1 MKRNRL
7 STWIFVALVAGVV
20 IGAVIHSATGSADLN
35 KQIAGYLGILTDVF
49 LRLIKMI
56 IAPLVFTGVVSGMR
70 HSETPGDIGRVGLR
84 AILWFVAAS
93 VLSLVLGLVLSNSM
107 GLGVG
112 VEPPHANAAAEVS
125 TTAFSLKNFVSHMVP
140 QSIFLAMSSNDVV
153 AILVF
158 ALFFGFA
165 IAHFGDKEPAI
176 RTLGTSIEGAFKIML
191 KVTDFVMRFAPVG
204 VFAAVASTVTVQG
217 LGVLG
222 TYGKFIGGVY
232 SGMVLLCLIL
242 VAIGYSLLGRSVF
255 RLLGTVKEPMLIA
268 FSTSSSEAT
277 FPKMLEQLEKFGIS
291 NRITSFVLPLAYSF
305 NADGSMM
312 YQAFAS
318 VFLLQVYGVHMSFTQ
333 QLGMLLVM
341 LVSSKGIAGVP
352 RASIVVVAA
361 TLPLF
366 GIPAD
371 GIALLL
377 AADTFI
383 DMGRTVTNVV
393 GNSIACAVIAKSEA
407 KRAKKRQAR
416 GEVDPNQQG
425 IDHSNAGPAFQDARH
440 ASNL

>member
-1 MKRNRL
+1 MKRIRL
-7 STWIFVALVAGVV
+7 STWILIALVAGVAV
-20 IGAVIHSATGSADLN
+20 GAVIHSTTGSAELN
-35 KQIAGYLGILTDVF
+35 KEIAGYLSTLTDIF

-56 IAPLVFTGVVSGMR
+56 IAPLVFTGVVAGMS
-70 HSETPGDIGRVGLR
+70 HCENTGDVGRVGIR
-84 AILWFVAAS
+84 AMLWFVAAS
-93 VLSLVLGLVLSNSM
+93 VLSLVLGLALSNQM
-107 GLGVG
+107 ALGVG
-112 VEPPHANAAAEVS
+112 VTPPHTGSTVEVN
-125 TTAFSLKNFVSHMVP
+125 TTAFSLKNFIAHIVP
-140 QSIFLAMSSNDVV
+140 QSIFLAMSQNDVV

-165 IAHFGDKEPAI
+165 VSAYGDKEPAI
-176 RTLGTSIEGAFKIML
+176 RRLNHSIEGAFKVML
-191 KVTDFVMRFAPVG
+191 RVTNFVMRFAPVG
-204 VFAAVASTVTVQG
+204 VFAAVASVVTVQG

-222 TYGKFIGGVY
+222 TYGLFIGGVY
-232 SGMVLLCLIL
+232 SGMLLLCACL
-242 VAIGYSLLGRSVF
+242 VAIGFLFLGKAVF
-255 RLLGTVKEPMLIA
+255 RLLGIVKEPMLIA

-318 VFLLQVYGVHMSFTQ
+318 VFLLQVYGIHMSFGQ

-393 GNSIACAVIAKSEA
+393 GNSIACAVIAKFEA
-407 KRAKKRQAR
+407 KRAEKRELRASTTQDIHDH
-416 GEVDPNQQG
+416 GDPAH
-425 IDHSNAGPAFQDARH
+425 ILSEAHSGSRY
-440 ASNL
+440 

>member
-1 MKRNRL
+1 MKRSRL
-7 STWIFVALVAGVV
+7 STWILIALIAGVV
-20 IGAVIHSATGSADLN
+20 VGAVIHSTTGSAELN
-35 KQIAGYLGILTDVF
+35 KQIAGYMSILTDIF

-56 IAPLVFTGVVSGMR
+56 IAPLVFTGVVAGMN
-70 HSETPGDIGRVGLR
+70 HCEHPGDVGRMGIR
-84 AILWFVAAS
+84 AILWFIAAS
-93 VLSLVLGLVLSNSM
+93 VLSLVLGLALSNHM
-107 GLGVG
+107 ALGVG
-112 VEPPHANAAAEVS
+112 VTPPHTGAAADVS
-125 TTAFSLKNFVSHMVP
+125 TSAFSLKNFVSHMVP
-140 QSIFLAMSSNDVV
+140 QSLFFALSQNDVI

-165 IAHFGDKEPAI
+165 INAIGDKEPAI
-176 RTLGTSIEGAFKIML
+176 RALNHSIEGAFKIML
-191 KVTDFVMRFAPVG
+191 KVTDFVMGFAPVG
-204 VFAAVASTVTVQG
+204 VFAAVASVVTVQG

-232 SGMVLLCLIL
+232 TGMILLCALL
-242 VAIGYSLLGRSVF
+242 VAIGFLFLGKAVF
-255 RLLGTVKEPMLIA
+255 RLLGIVKEPMLIA

-277 FPKMLEQLEKFGIS
+277 FPKMLEQLEKFGIP
-291 NRITSFVLPLAYSF
+291 NRITSFILPLAYSF

-318 VFLLQVYGVHMSFTQ
+318 VFLLQVYGIHMSFEQ
-333 QLGMLLVM
+333 QVGMLLVM

-366 GIPAD
+366 GVPAD

-393 GNSIACAVIAKSEA
+393 GNSIACAVIAKFEA
-407 KRAKKRQAR
+407 KRAAKRELRAVAAEDSHDH
-416 GEVDPNQQG
+416 GDPAH
-425 IDHSNAGPAFQDARH
+425 ILS
-440 ASNL
+440 

>member
-7 STWIFVALVAGVV
+7 STWILIALIAGVV
-20 IGAVIHSATGSADLN
+20 VGAIIHGSTGSPAVN
-35 KQIAGYLGILTDVF
+35 KQIAGYLSMLTDIF

-56 IAPLVFTGVVSGMR
+56 IAPLVLTGVIAGMG
-70 HSETPGDIGRVGLR
+70 HSESPGEVGRIGAR
-84 AILWFVAAS
+84 AILWFIAAS
-93 VLSLVLGLVLSNSM
+93 VLSLVLGLVLSNAM
-107 GLGVG
+107 GLGIG
-112 VEPPHANAAAEVS
+112 VEPPHGGAGPEVS
-125 TTAFSLKNFVSHMVP
+125 TDAFNLKNFVSHIVP
-140 QSIFLAMSSNDVV
+140 QSLFLAMSQNDII
-153 AILVF
+153 AILLF

-165 IAHFGDKEPAI
+165 IAAYGDKEPSI
-176 RTLGTSIEGAFKIML
+176 RAVSIAIEGAFKVML

-204 VFAAVASTVTVQG
+204 VFAAVASVVTVQG
-217 LGVLG
+217 LGVLA

-232 SGMVLLCLIL
+232 SGMILLCLVL
-242 VAIGYSLLGRSVF
+242 VGIGFMFLGPAVF
-255 RLLGTVKEPMLIA
+255 RLLGLVKEPMLIA

-277 FPKMLEQLEKFGIS
+277 FPKMLEQLEQFGIS
-291 NRITSFVLPLAYSF
+291 NRITAFVLPLAYSF

-318 VFLLQVYGVHMSFTQ
+318 VFLLQAYGIHMSFTQ

-366 GIPAD
+366 GIPAE

-383 DMGRTVTNVV
+383 DMARTVTNVV
-393 GNSIACAVIAKSEA
+393 GNSIATAVIAKWEV
-407 KRAKKRQAR
+407 KRVNKRLSR
-416 GEVDPNQQG
+416 GEQG
-425 IDHSNAGPAFQDARH
+425 AMGPLPPVPHSRPH
-440 ASNL
+440 

>member
-1 MKRNRL
+1 MKRIRL
-7 STWIFVALVAGVV
+7 STWILIALVAGVV
-20 IGAVIHSATGSADLN
+20 VGAVIHGTTGSAELN
-35 KQIAGYLGILTDVF
+35 KQIAGYLSMLTDIF

-56 IAPLVFTGVVSGMR
+56 IAPLVFTGVVAGMS
-70 HSETPGDIGRVGLR
+70 HCEHPGDVGRVGIR
-84 AILWFVAAS
+84 AMLWFVAAS
-93 VLSLVLGLVLSNSM
+93 ILSLVLGLALSNQM
-107 GLGVG
+107 GLGIG
-112 VEPPHANAAAEVS
+112 VTPPHTGSAGEVS
-125 TTAFSLKNFVSHMVP
+125 TAAFSLKNFIAHIVP
-140 QSIFLAMSSNDVV
+140 QSIFNAMSQNDVV

-165 IAHFGDKEPAI
+165 VSAYGDKEPAI
-176 RTLGTSIEGAFKIML
+176 RRLNHAIEGAFKVML
-191 KVTDFVMRFAPVG
+191 RVTGFVMGFAPVG
-204 VFAAVASTVTVQG
+204 VFAAVASVVTVQG

-232 SGMVLLCLIL
+232 SGMLLLCACL
-242 VAIGYSLLGRSVF
+242 VAIGFVFLGKTIF
-255 RLLGTVKEPMLIA
+255 RLLGIVKEPMLIA

-318 VFLLQVYGVHMSFTQ
+318 VFLLQVYGIHMSFEQ

-393 GNSIACAVIAKSEA
+393 GNSIACAVIAKFEA
-407 KRAKKRQAR
+407 KREAQREREAAAMR
-416 GEVDPNQQG
+416 E
-425 IDHSNAGPAFQDARH
+425 IHDHGGPAH
-440 ASNL
+440 V

>member
-7 STWIFVALVAGVV
+7 STWIFIGLIAGVIV
-20 IGAVIHSATGSADLN
+20 GAVIHGGSGSAELN
-35 KQIAGYLGILTDVF
+35 KQIAGYLSMLTDIF

-56 IAPLVFTGVVSGMR
+56 IAPLVFTGVVAGMGQ
-70 HSETPGDIGRVGLR
+70 SESPGDVGRIGLR
-84 AILWFVAAS
+84 AILWFIGAS
-93 VLSLVLGLVLSNSM
+93 VISLVLGLILANVM
-107 GLGVG
+107 GLGIG
-112 VEPPHANAAAEVS
+112 VVPPHTGETAEVS
-125 TTAFSLKNFVSHMVP
+125 TAAFSLKNFISHVVP
-140 QSIFLAMSSNDVV
+140 QNVFLALSQNDII

-165 IAHFGDKEPAI
+165 ISTYGDKEPTI
-176 RTLGTSIEGAFKIML
+176 RGLNLAIEGAFKVML

-204 VFAAVASTVTVQG
+204 VFAAVASVVTIQG
-217 LGVLG
+217 LGVLA

-232 SGMVLLCLIL
+232 SGMLLLCVVL
-242 VAIGYSLLGRSVF
+242 VGVGFVFLGPAVF
-255 RLLGTVKEPMLIA
+255 RLLGMVKEPMLIA

-277 FPKMLEQLEKFGIS
+277 FPKMLEQLERFGIS

-318 VFLLQVYGVHMSFTQ
+318 VFLLQAYGIHMSFEQ

-366 GIPAD
+366 GIPAE

-393 GNSIACAVIAKSEA
+393 GNSIACSVIGKWEV
-407 KRAKKRQAR
+407 KRAEKRKLAAAASLPVSQPVPGR
-416 GEVDPNQQG
+416 G
-425 IDHSNAGPAFQDARH
+425 NA
-440 ASNL
+440 N

>member
-7 STWIFVALVAGVV
+7 STWIFIGLVAGLAV
-20 IGAVIHSATGSADLN
+20 GAIVHGTTGPDVN
-35 KQIAGYLGILTDVF
+35 KQVAGYLSMLTDVF
-49 LRLIKMI
+49 LRLIKMV
-56 IAPLVFTGVVSGMR
+56 IAPLVFTGVVAGMGHGEGSGNVGR
-70 HSETPGDIGRVGLR
+70 IGVR

-93 VLSLVLGLVLSNSM
+93 VLSLVLGLVLSNAM
-107 GLGVG
+107 GLGLG
-112 VEPPHANAAAEVS
+112 VAPPHAEAGAPEVS
-125 TTAFSLKNFVSHMVP
+125 TAAFSLKNFVSHIVP
-140 QSIFLAMSSNDVV
+140 QSIFLAMSQNDII

-165 IAHFGDKEPAI
+165 IATFGDREP
-176 RTLGTSIEGAFKIML
+176 TLRSLAVTIEGAFKVML

-204 VFAAVASTVTVQG
+204 VFAAVASTITLQG
-217 LGVLG
+217 LGVLA

-232 SGMVLLCLIL
+232 SGMLLLIAL
-242 VAIGYSLLGRSVF
+242 LIAIGFAFLGPQVF
-255 RLLGTVKEPMLIA
+255 RLLGMVKEPMLIA

-277 FPKMLEQLEKFGIS
+277 FPKMLEQLEKFGIP

-318 VFLLQVYGVHMSFTQ
+318 VFLLQAYGIHMSFAQ

-366 GIPAD
+366 GIPAE
-371 GIALLL
+371 GVALLL

-393 GNSIACAVIAKSEA
+393 GNSIASAVIARWEA
-407 KRAKKRQAR
+407 KRAAVRGAAPVIERHVVDVVLDQPRPEAR
-416 GEVDPNQQG
+416 
-425 IDHSNAGPAFQDARH
+425 
-440 ASNL
+440 

>member
-1 MKRNRL
+1 MKRSRL
-7 STWIFVALVAGVV
+7 STWIFIGLIAGLAV
-20 IGAVIHSATGSADLN
+20 GAVVHGATGSPDIN
-35 KQIAGYLGILTDVF
+35 KQVAGYLSMLTDIF

-56 IAPLVFTGVVSGMR
+56 IAPLVFTGVVAGMR
-70 HSETPGDIGRVGLR
+70 HSEGPGEVGRIGTR
-84 AILWFVAAS
+84 AILWFIAAS
-93 VLSLVLGLVLSNSM
+93 VMSLVIGLLLSNVM
-107 GLGVG
+107 GLGIG
-112 VEPPHANAAAEVS
+112 VEPPHAGAAAEVS
-125 TTAFSLKNFVSHMVP
+125 TAAFSLKNFVSHIVP
-140 QSIFLAMSSNDVV
+140 QSIFLAMSQNDII

-165 IAHFGDKEPAI
+165 TSALGAKQPA
-176 RTLGTSIEGAFKIML
+176 LAGLSLSIEGAFKVML
-191 KVTDFVMRFAPVG
+191 KVTDYVMRFAPVG
-204 VFAAVASTVTVQG
+204 VFAAVASVVTVQG
-217 LGVLG
+217 LGVVV

-232 SGMVLLCLIL
+232 AGMIVLCLVL
-242 VAIGYSLLGRSVF
+242 VGIGFLFIGSEVF
-255 RLLGTVKEPMLIA
+255 RLLGLVKEPMLIA

-277 FPKMLEQLEKFGIS
+277 FPKMLEQLEEFGIS
-291 NRITSFVLPLAYSF
+291 NRIAAFVLPLAYSF

-318 VFLLQVYGVHMSFTQ
+318 VFLLQAYGIHMSFVQ
-333 QLGMLLVM
+333 QVGMLLVM

-366 GIPAD
+366 GIPAE

-393 GNSIACAVIAKSEA
+393 GNSVATAVVAKWEA
-407 KRAKKRQAR
+407 KRAATKGA
-416 GEVDPNQQG
+416 EANQR
-425 IDHSNAGPAFQDARH
+425 SAGHVGSA
-440 ASNL
+440 ASSSGN

>member
-1 MKRNRL
+1 M
-7 STWIFVALVAGVV
+7 A
-20 IGAVIHSATGSADLN
+20 
-35 KQIAGYLGILTDVF
+35 
-49 LRLIKMI
+49 
-56 IAPLVFTGVVSGMR
+56 
-70 HSETPGDIGRVGLR
+70 
-84 AILWFVAAS
+84 
-93 VLSLVLGLVLSNSM
+93 
-107 GLGVG
+107 LGVG
-112 VEPPHANAAAEVS
+112 VTPPHSNTPLDVNVG
-125 TTAFSLKNFVSHMVP
+125 AFSLKNFVSHMVP
-140 QSIFLAMSSNDVV
+140 QSIFLAMSNNDVI

-165 IAHFGDKEPAI
+165 ISHFGDKEPAI
-176 RTLGTSIEGAFKIML
+176 KAMNTTIEGAFKIML
-191 KVTDFVMRFAPVG
+191 KVTDFVMRFAPIG

-232 SGMVLLCLIL
+232 SGMILLSVVLVI
-242 VAIGYSLLGRSVF
+242 IGFLMLGKSVF
-255 RLLGTVKEPMLIA
+255 RLVGVVKEPMLIA

-277 FPKMLEQLEKFGIS
+277 FPKMLEQLEKYGIS

-318 VFLLQVYGVHMSFTQ
+318 VFLLQVYGIHMSFEQ

-366 GIPAD
+366 NIPAD

-383 DMGRTVTNVV
+383 DMGRTVVNVV
-393 GNSIACAVIAKSEA
+393 GNSIACAIIARWET
-407 KRAKKRQAR
+407 KRAAAR
-416 GEVDPNQQG
+416 NGFLRREALVPSVDQQPSPRG
-425 IDHSNAGPAFQDARH
+425 H
-440 ASNL
+440 

>member
-7 STWIFVALVAGVV
+7 STWIFIALVAGVV
-20 IGAVIHSATGSADLN
+20 VGAVIHSATGSPELN
-35 KQIAGYLGILTDVF
+35 KQIAGYMSMFTDIF

-56 IAPLVFTGVVSGMR
+56 IAPLVFTGVVAGMR
-70 HSETPGDIGRVGLR
+70 HSESPGDIGRVGLR
-84 AILWFVAAS
+84 AICWFIAAS
-93 VLSLVLGLVLSNSM
+93 VLSLVLGLVLSNQM
-107 GLGVG
+107 ALGVG
-112 VEPPHANAAAEVS
+112 VTPPHSNTPVDVNVG
-125 TTAFSLKNFVSHMVP
+125 AFSLKNFVSHMVP
-140 QSIFLAMSSNDVV
+140 QSIFLAMSQNDVI

-176 RTLGTSIEGAFKIML
+176 KAMSTTIEGAFKIML

-217 LGVLG
+217 LSVLG

-232 SGMVLLCLIL
+232 SGMFLLSAVLI
-242 VAIGYSLLGRSVF
+242 AIGFLLLGKTVF
-255 RLLGTVKEPMLIA
+255 RLLGFVKEPMLIA

-277 FPKMLEQLEKFGIS
+277 FPKMLEQLEKYGIS

-318 VFLLQVYGVHMSFTQ
+318 VFLLQVYGIHMSFEQ

-366 GIPAD
+366 NIPAD

-383 DMGRTVTNVV
+383 DMGRTVVNVV
-393 GNSIACAVIAKSEA
+393 GNSIACAIIAKAEA
-407 KRAKKRQAR
+407 KRAASRNPGLRPEAVVSSSVEQPSPR
-416 GEVDPNQQG
+416 GQ
-425 IDHSNAGPAFQDARH
+425 
-440 ASNL
+440 

>member
-7 STWIFVALVAGVV
+7 STWIFIALIAGLVV
-20 IGAVIHSATGSADLN
+20 GAVIHNVTGSAELN
-35 KQIAGYLGILTDVF
+35 KQIAGYMSILTDIF

-56 IAPLVFTGVVSGMR
+56 IAPLVLTGVIAGMR
-70 HSETPGDIGRVGLR
+70 HSESPGEIGRVGLR
-84 AILWFVAAS
+84 AVVWFVGAS
-93 VLSLVLGLVLSNSM
+93 VISLVLGLALSNHM
-107 GLGVG
+107 ALGIG
-112 VEPPHANAAAEVS
+112 VTPPHSNAAADVNVG
-125 TTAFSLKNFVSHMVP
+125 AFSLKNFVSHMVP
-140 QSIFLAMSSNDVV
+140 QSIFLAMSQNDVV

-158 ALFFGFA
+158 ALFVGFA
-165 IAHFGDKEPAI
+165 ISHIGDKVPAI
-176 RTLGTSIEGAFKIML
+176 RTLSGSIEGAFKIML
-191 KVTDFVMRFAPVG
+191 QVTDYVMRFAPIG

-217 LGVLG
+217 LGVIS

-232 SGMVLLCLIL
+232 SGMLLLTVVL
-242 VAIGYSLLGRSVF
+242 VAIGFLVLGKAVF
-255 RLLGTVKEPMLIA
+255 RLLGIVKEPMLIA

-277 FPKMLEQLEKFGIS
+277 FPKTMEQLEKFGVP

-318 VFLLQVYGVHMSFTQ
+318 VFLLQVYGIHMSFEQ

-341 LVSSKGIAGVP
+341 LVSSKGMAGVP

-383 DMGRTVTNVV
+383 DMGRTVVNVV
-393 GNSIACAVIAKSEA
+393 GNSIACAAISKWETR
-407 KRAKKRQAR
+407 RALS
-416 GEVDPNQQG
+416 
-425 IDHSNAGPAFQDARH
+425 SNMTMQRDAAA
-440 ASNL
+440 ASSVEQPSPGGQ

>member
-1 MKRNRL
+1 MKRIRL
-7 STWIFVALVAGVV
+7 STWILIALVAGVV
-20 IGAVIHSATGSADLN
+20 VGAVINNSTGSAELN
-35 KQIAGYLGILTDVF
+35 KQIAGYLSTLTDIF

-56 IAPLVFTGVVSGMR
+56 IAPLVFTGVVAGMS
-70 HSETPGDIGRVGLR
+70 HSENPGDVGRVGIR

-93 VLSLVLGLVLSNSM
+93 VLSLLLGLFLSNHM
-107 GLGVG
+107 ALGVG
-112 VEPPHANAAAEVS
+112 VTPPHTGAAGEVS
-125 TTAFSLKNFVSHMVP
+125 TAAFSLKNFVSHIVP
-140 QSIFLAMSSNDVV
+140 QSIFLAMAQNDVV
-153 AILVF
+153 AILLF

-165 IAHFGDKEPAI
+165 ISAFGDKEPAI
-176 RTLGTSIEGAFKIML
+176 RSLLIAVEGAFKVML
-191 KVTDFVMRFAPVG
+191 KVTNFVMGFAPIG

-217 LGVLG
+217 LSVLG
-222 TYGKFIGGVY
+222 TYGKFISGVY
-232 SGMVLLCLIL
+232 AGMILLCALL
-242 VAIGYSLLGRSVF
+242 VAIGFLFLGKAVF
-255 RLLGTVKEPMLIA
+255 RLLGFVKEPMLIA

-318 VFLLQVYGVHMSFTQ
+318 VFLLQVYGIHMSFEQ

-393 GNSIACAVIAKSEA
+393 GNSVACAVIAKFEA
-407 KRAKKRQAR
+407 RRAASRKGAAR
-416 GEVDPNQQG
+416 RD
-425 IDHSNAGPAFQDARH
+425 SAAA
-440 ASNL
+440 

>member
-1 MKRNRL
+1 MKRIRL
-7 STWIFVALVAGVV
+7 STWILIALIAGVAV
-20 IGAVIHSATGSADLN
+20 GAAVHHTTGSAELN
-35 KQIAGYLGILTDVF
+35 KQIAGYLSTLTDIF

-56 IAPLVFTGVVSGMR
+56 IAPLVFTGVVAGMS
-70 HSETPGDIGRVGLR
+70 HCENPGDVGRVGIR
-84 AILWFVAAS
+84 AMLWFVAAS
-93 VLSLVLGLVLSNSM
+93 VLSLILGLALSNHM
-107 GLGVG
+107 ALGVG
-112 VEPPHANAAAEVS
+112 VTPPHADSAVEVS
-125 TTAFSLKNFVSHMVP
+125 TAAFSLKNFIAHIVP
-140 QSIFLAMSSNDVV
+140 QSIFSAMAQNDVV

-165 IAHFGDKEPAI
+165 VSAYGDKEPAI
-176 RTLGTSIEGAFKIML
+176 RRLNHSIEGAFKVML
-191 KVTDFVMRFAPVG
+191 RVTDFVMGFAPVG
-204 VFAAVASTVTVQG
+204 VFAAVASVVTVQG

-232 SGMVLLCLIL
+232 SGMFLLCACL
-242 VAIGYSLLGRSVF
+242 VAIGFLFLGKAVFLLLGI
-255 RLLGTVKEPMLIA
+255 VKEPMLIA

-318 VFLLQVYGVHMSFTQ
+318 VFLLQVYGIHMSFEQ

-366 GIPAD
+366 GIPPD

-393 GNSIACAVIAKSEA
+393 GNSIACAVIAKFEA
-407 KRAKKRQAR
+407 KREAKRELRATTTQEIHDH
-416 GEVDPNQQG
+416 GDPA
-425 IDHSNAGPAFQDARH
+425 HV
-440 ASNL
+440 

>member
-7 STWIFVALVAGVV
+7 STWIFLALIAGVV
-20 IGAVIHSATGSADLN
+20 FGAIVHSSTGSADVN
-35 KQIAGYLGILTDVF
+35 KQVAGYLSMLTDIF
-49 LRLIKMI
+49 LRLIKVI
-56 IAPLVFTGVVSGMR
+56 IAPLVFTGVVAGMA
-70 HSETPGDIGRVGLR
+70 HSENPGDVGRIGLR

-93 VLSLVLGLVLSNSM
+93 VLSLVLGLLLSNAM
-107 GLGVG
+107 GLGIG
-112 VEPPHANAAAEVS
+112 VEPPHTDAAPDVS
-125 TTAFSLKNFVSHMVP
+125 TAAFSLKNFVSHIVP
-140 QSIFLAMSSNDVV
+140 QNFFLAMSQNEII

-158 ALFFGFA
+158 AVLFGFA
-165 IAHFGDKEPAI
+165 IATYGDKEPTI
-176 RTLGTSIEGAFKIML
+176 RSLSLAIEGAFKVML
-191 KVTDFVMRFAPVG
+191 KVTDFVMHFAPVG
-204 VFAAVASTVTVQG
+204 VFAAVASVVTLQG
-217 LGVLG
+217 LGVLV

-232 SGMVLLCLIL
+232 SGMLLLCAVL
-242 VAIGYSLLGRSVF
+242 VAIGFMFLGPAVF
-255 RLLGTVKEPMLIA
+255 RLLGLVKEPMLIA

-277 FPKMLEQLEKFGIS
+277 FPKMLEQLERFGIS

-318 VFLLQVYGVHMSFTQ
+318 VFLLQAYGIHMSFEQ

-366 GIPAD
+366 GIPAE

-393 GNSIACAVIAKSEA
+393 GNSVATAVIAKWEA
-407 KRAKKRQAR
+407 QRAKSRRSGTPSDRVGTAPQ
-416 GEVDPNQQG
+416 
-425 IDHSNAGPAFQDARH
+425 SAGHQSELSSRT
-440 ASNL
+440 

>member
-1 MKRNRL
+1 VKRIRL
-7 STWIFVALVAGVV
+7 STWIFIALVAGVAV
-20 IGAVIHSATGSADLN
+20 GAAIHHSTGSAELN
-35 KQIAGYLGILTDVF
+35 KQIAGYLTTLTDIF

-56 IAPLVFTGVVSGMR
+56 IAPLVFTGVVAGMS
-70 HSETPGDIGRVGLR
+70 HCEHPGDVGRVGIR
-84 AILWFVAAS
+84 AMLWFVAAS
-93 VLSLVLGLVLSNSM
+93 VLSLVLGLALSNHM
-107 GLGVG
+107 ALGVG
-112 VEPPHANAAAEVS
+112 VTPPHAGAAGDVS
-125 TTAFSLKNFVSHMVP
+125 TTAFSLKNFISHIVP
-140 QSIFLAMSSNDVV
+140 QSIFAAMAQNDVV

-165 IAHFGDKEPAI
+165 VSAYGDEEAAV
-176 RTLGTSIEGAFKIML
+176 RRLNHSIEGAFKIML
-191 KVTDFVMRFAPVG
+191 RVTGFVMCFAPVG
-204 VFAAVASTVTVQG
+204 VFAAVASVVTVQG
-217 LGVLG
+217 LGVLA

-232 SGMVLLCLIL
+232 AGMLALCACLVL
-242 VAIGYSLLGRSVF
+242 IGFLFLGKAVF
-255 RLLGTVKEPMLIA
+255 RLLGIVKEPMLIA

-318 VFLLQVYGVHMSFTQ
+318 VFLLQVYGINMSFEQ

-393 GNSIACAVIAKSEA
+393 GNSVACAVIAKFEA
-407 KRAKKRQAR
+407 KRAAKRDLLAMGAQDTPEP
-416 GEVDPNQQG
+416 GDPAH
-425 IDHSNAGPAFQDARH
+425 I
-440 ASNL
+440 

>member
-7 STWIFVALVAGVV
+7 STWIFMALVAGVV
-20 IGAVIHSATGSADLN
+20 VGAVIHSTTGSPELN
-35 KQIAGYLGILTDVF
+35 KQIAGYMSMFTDIF

-70 HSETPGDIGRVGLR
+70 HSETPGDIGRVGVR
-84 AILWFVAAS
+84 AVLWFVAAS
-93 VLSLVLGLVLSNSM
+93 VLSLVLGLLLSNQM
-107 GLGVG
+107 ALGVG
-112 VEPPHANAAAEVS
+112 VTPPHSNTPLDVNVG
-125 TTAFSLKNFVSHMVP
+125 AFSLKNFVSHMVP
-140 QSIFLAMSSNDVV
+140 QSIFLAMSNNDVI

-165 IAHFGDKEPAI
+165 ISHFGDKEPAI
-176 RTLGTSIEGAFKIML
+176 KAMNTTIEGAFKIML
-191 KVTDFVMRFAPVG
+191 KVTDFVMRFAPIG

-232 SGMVLLCLIL
+232 SGMILLSVVLVI
-242 VAIGYSLLGRSVF
+242 IGFLMLGKSVF
-255 RLLGTVKEPMLIA
+255 RLVGVVKEPMLIA

-277 FPKMLEQLEKFGIS
+277 FPKMLEQLEKYGIS

-318 VFLLQVYGVHMSFTQ
+318 VFLLQVYGIHMSFEQ

-366 GIPAD
+366 NIPAD

-383 DMGRTVTNVV
+383 DMGRTVVNVV
-393 GNSIACAVIAKSEA
+393 GNSIACAIIARWET
-407 KRAKKRQAR
+407 KRAAAR
-416 GEVDPNQQG
+416 NGIMQREALVPSVDQQPSPRG
-425 IDHSNAGPAFQDARH
+425 H
-440 ASNL
+440 

>member
-7 STWIFVALVAGVV
+7 STWIFFGLISGLVVGF
-20 IGAVIHSATGSADLN
+20 VIHASTGSPEVN
-35 KQIAGYLGILTDVF
+35 KQIAGYFSMLTDIF
-49 LRLIKMI
+49 LRLIKMV
-56 IAPLVFTGVVSGMR
+56 IAPLVFTGVVAGMG
-70 HSETPGDIGRVGLR
+70 HTESASEVGRIGVR
-84 AILWFVAAS
+84 AILWFIAAS
-93 VLSLVLGLVLSNSM
+93 ILSLVLGLILSNLM
-107 GLGVG
+107 GLGIG
-112 VEPPHANAAAEVS
+112 VELPHGGPAADVS
-125 TTAFSLKNFVSHMVP
+125 TAAFSLKNFVSHIVP
-140 QSIFLAMSSNDVV
+140 QSIFLAMSQNDII

-158 ALFFGFA
+158 AIFFGFA
-165 IAHFGDKEPAI
+165 LSALREKEPAMQG
-176 RTLGTSIEGAFKIML
+176 LGSAIEGAFKVML
-191 KVTDFVMRFAPVG
+191 RVTNYVMRFAPVG
-204 VFAAVASTVTVQG
+204 VFAAVASVVTVQG
-217 LGVLG
+217 LGILSV
-222 TYGKFIGGVY
+222 YGKFIGGVY
-232 SGMVLLCLIL
+232 SGMILLCA
-242 VAIGYSLLGRSVF
+242 VVIGIGFLFIGKEVF
-255 RLLGTVKEPMLIA
+255 RLLGLVKEPMLIA

-291 NRITSFVLPLAYSF
+291 NKIAAFVLPLAYSF

-318 VFLLQVYGVHMSFTQ
+318 VFLLQAYGIHMSFAQ

-366 GIPAD
+366 GIPAE

-393 GNSIACAVIAKSEA
+393 GNSVAAAVIAKFEA
-407 KRAKKRQAR
+407 KRAHTTELLAEDFHGK
-416 GEVDPNQQG
+416 
-425 IDHSNAGPAFQDARH
+425 PAT
-440 ASNL
+440 ASGGSHGR